1 MFKKNVT
8 EDRKEIFEILKS
20 FVTGNYNARKLIYT
34 HVSFENIEGT
44 IYKVT
49 SYQDELSFTSSN
61 RLWLERRLENF
72 TSDFEKESIE
82 NVHKKV
88 TQGCIKADKYMK
100 EICEFP
106 INGELEIL
114 GNYIPGENQ

>member
-8 EDRKEIFEILKS
+8 EDRKEIFAILKS
-20 FVTGNYNARKLIYT
+20 FVTGNYSARKLIYT

-44 IYKVT
+44 IYKVS
-49 SYQDELSFTSSN
+49 SYEDELSFTSSG
-61 RLWLERRLENF
+61 RLWLERRQENF
-72 TSDFEKESIE
+72 TSNFENETME

-88 TQGCIKADKYMK
+88 AQGCIKADKYMK

-106 INGELEIL
+106 INGELEIISDYL
-114 GNYIPGENQ
+114 PNEN